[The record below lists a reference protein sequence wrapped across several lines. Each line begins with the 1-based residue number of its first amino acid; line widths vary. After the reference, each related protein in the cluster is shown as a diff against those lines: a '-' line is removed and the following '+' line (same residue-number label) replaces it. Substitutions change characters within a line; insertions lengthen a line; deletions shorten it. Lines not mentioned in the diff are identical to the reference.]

1 MPNGILFYFKLS
13 TDNLLL
19 PESSKY
25 SGNNSWDIAPLT
37 SRITSL
43 QFYLLILVVP

>member
-1 MPNGILFYFKLS
+1 MPFGILFYFKS
-13 TDNLLL
+13 TDYLLL

-37 SRITSL
+37 FRITSL
-43 QFYLLILVVP
+43 QFYLLILVAP